1 MMSEK
6 TLIMVRLAVVRSA
19 NEVLRRPG
27 GEMPEKA
34 ILRTLLDVVLQYQQ
48 KQGADERTPTADL
61 FSL

>member
-1 MMSEK
+1 
-6 TLIMVRLAVVRSA
+6 MVRLAVVRSA

-27 GEMPEKA
+27 VEMPEKA